1 MKIMISTISQI
12 GPTEY
17 EIKLRENLKIDD
29 GYEGCLNFR
38 EETIYIDKVLPA
50 DRRMVVLLHEIIHQI
65 DSVYEC
71 NLDES
76 TISRLASGWAEFF
89 KNNLNLSFDWTNI
102 MEVQNEGDKY
112 GTIRERK
119 DCTLQ

>member
-1 MKIMISTISQI
+1 MKIMIPTVVRI

-17 EIKLRENLKIDD
+17 EIKLKKNLKLDD
-29 GYEGCLNFR
+29 GFEGCLNFR
-38 EETIYIDKVLPA
+38 EEVIYIDKILSE
-50 DRRMVVLLHEIIHQI
+50 DRKMVVLFHEIIHQI

-102 MEVQNEGDKY
+102 MEAE
-112 GTIRERK
+112 
-119 DCTLQ
+119 